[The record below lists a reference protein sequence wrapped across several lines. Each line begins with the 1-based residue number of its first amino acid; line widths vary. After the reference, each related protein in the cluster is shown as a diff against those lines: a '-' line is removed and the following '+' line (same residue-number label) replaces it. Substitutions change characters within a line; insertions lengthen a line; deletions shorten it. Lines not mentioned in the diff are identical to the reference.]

1 MTRERFTHAMR
12 LAAEAARAF
21 AATMVT
27 DDLPAECRF
36 VVFLNQS
43 CDDTLSEGEFVYP
56 NDPLRVGNLTHS
68 LTLDQVVD
76 LLWRDSRVPE
86 WIDMSA
92 CRTTPDFT
100 LLSLMCCGRF
110 TDHPDLLYY
119 ADSAH
124 CPFGIKSPNL
134 PFDLGDPPMKFA
146 LNSTRLPSCNDL

>member
-1 MTRERFTHAMR
+1 MTRERFTLAMR
-12 LAAEAARAF
+12 SAAEGAKAF

-27 DDLPAECRF
+27 DDLPTECRF

-43 CDDTLSEGEFVYP
+43 CDDTLREGEFVYP
-56 NDPLRVGNLTHS
+56 DDPLRMGNLTNS

-76 LLWRDSRVPE
+76 LLWRDGRIPE

-100 LLSLMCCGRF
+100 LLSLICCGRF
-110 TDHPDLLYY
+110 TDRPEPLYY
-119 ADSAH
+119 TDSAH

-134 PFDLGDPPMKFA
+134 PFDLGNPPKKFT